1 MKTLRQLPLAQKLV
15 LAMMATS
22 SVALLVACSFFLG
35 FDIIGF
41 RQRLSEHLISV
52 AEIIGANTAASLT
65 YDDPRSATLVLH
77 GLKAEPHILAANIYR
92 ADGEIFVTYRRDSS
106 VKVLLPA
113 HSPSAGGSVE
123 PEYLTECRAIVL
135 DKENVGSVCLQA
147 DEQEIRSRVQ
157 RYLAFVLGFMLT
169 SIAAAFLWLW
179 CSRGSSLVPFSI
191 SFARPRLFPRRG
203 TTPCLPCSTPTM
215 TLACW

>member
-41 RQRLSEHLISV
+41 RQRLREHLISV

-92 ADGEIFVTYRRDSS
+92 ADGEIFVTYRRDPS

-113 HSPSAGGSVE
+113 HSPSVGGSVE

-157 RYLAFVLGFMLT
+157 RYLAFVL
-169 SIAAAFLWLW
+169 
-179 CSRGSSLVPFSI
+179 SL
-191 SFARPRLFPRRG
+191 R
-203 TTPCLPCSTPTM
+203 M
-215 TLACW
+215 Y